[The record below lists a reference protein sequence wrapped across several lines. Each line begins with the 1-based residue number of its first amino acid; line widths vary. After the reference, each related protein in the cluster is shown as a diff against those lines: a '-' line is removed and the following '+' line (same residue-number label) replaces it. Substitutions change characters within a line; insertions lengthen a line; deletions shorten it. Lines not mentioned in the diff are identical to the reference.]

1 LIFSRRGNR
10 RHATRRQRDNREA
23 EVAAVTDERES
34 AIIKFD
40 NVSKRYPGGH
50 EGVSNISL
58 EIAAGEMVFLTGH
71 SGAGKSTLLRLI
83 ALLERSTRGQVHV
96 NGRNLTRLRRR
107 EIPYHRREVGVIF
120 QDHCLLHDRTV
131 FDNVA
136 MPLVVAG
143 LNHGEV
149 GRRVRAALDNVG
161 LLQREK
167 SLPITLSGGE
177 QQRVG
182 IARAIVSK
190 PPLVLA
196 DEPTGNLDPELSREI
211 MGLFERF
218 NQVGVTLLIATHDL
232 ELVQRLRKRTLV
244 LSQGRLAEDS
254 QRHG

>member
-1 LIFSRRGNR
+1 MEEAAA
-10 RHATRRQRDNREA
+10 ATVEQ
-23 EVAAVTDERES
+23 ES
-34 AIIKFD
+34 ALIRFD

-83 ALLERSTRGQVHV
+83 ALLERSTRGQLHV
-96 NGRNLTRLRRR
+96 NGRNLTRLQRRD
-107 EIPYHRREVGVIF
+107 IPYHRREVGVIF

-136 MPLVVAG
+136 LPLVVSG
-143 LNHGEV
+143 LSHGEV

-211 MGLFERF
+211 MALFERF

-232 ELVQRLRKRTLV
+232 DLVRKLGKRTLV
-244 LSQGRLAEDS
+244 LAQGRLVDEGLA
-254 QRHG
+254 HG